1 MILFCVQITQYLASG
16 TSFKQSLSPLGMSP
30 SVFDYFLAL
39 WPNKIVRLSLYF
51 TYLSPEKKTAI
62 SLRSPDPF
70 GEEWHLE
77 NKIWEATFV
86 FIATGLS
93 FPLGP
98 Q

>member
-51 TYLSPEKKTAI
+51 TYLSPEKKN
-62 SLRSPDPF
+62 SHFSKKP
-70 GEEWHLE
+70 
-77 NKIWEATFV
+77 
-86 FIATGLS
+86 
-93 FPLGP
+93 
-98 Q
+98 